1 MSNKEEETISNN
13 KTNNNE
19 KLINEQYE
27 IMSKLGE
34 GNFSIVYLSTHKLT
48 KERVAIKVL
57 DKTKIKNFSD
67 KKRIEREISILKKLH
82 HFNIINIYSTIEDKN
97 TIYIIQEFVQGRDL
111 LEYITSKRSLDE
123 KEACH
128 IFQQL
133 IFCVEYIHKL
143 NISHRDLKPDNIL
156 FTNEK
161 NIKLIDFGLSN
172 FYNNNNN
179 NNNTINNSNNKSNK
193 NKTKNNKNNKSNI
206 INLYN
211 NNDNSLSTP
220 CGSPFYAAPEM
231 LKGENYNGLYIDIW
245 SCGIIL
251 YYMLTGNFPFYD
263 NDGNNISL
271 LYKKIIEGRFNIP
284 NYLSLNAKDLI
295 KKILVTNPKKRIK
308 INGIL
313 KHPWFNLIDKKYNYH
328 EGINININII
338 PIDEDIIFQMEK
350 LGFSKS
356 DVRENVLRNE
366 FNYITTTYYL
376 LVRKKMRRGYESVSD
391 LKSHLYVNFIKD
403 KHNLLKDYEFNID
416 NVVYERANSK
426 NWIKKIDND
435 ENIDDNNISNNNNE
449 NNNNINQS
457 NINSINSSN
466 NNINNLNDDNSN
478 INNNISIN
486 FDNSSMNMDIKGDNG
501 IISKKNTVYT
511 KEKKNKFPLN
521 LRIKKINHKFENGK
535 YFNIKSLNNTTIKDN
550 KFFSLNNS
558 NLIQNTNGKKITEDN
573 LSKRNNKSVLNRRII
588 RKRLLNKE
596 FESKTINK
604 SLDKGKREIL
614 IKSTY
619 KSNFNDFNKN
629 KKRLISSI
637 NFNNKSF
644 DLFKIKNKKNISDLH
659 LNNKTN
665 DNINI
670 DLNKKLFDKNYE
682 NSIQQNSTTKELN
695 HLSKSTKEFLI
706 HNNLNKKSSL
716 TKDNE
721 INKLISNS
729 KSKNIKKRNL
739 INQKFINNNINIFKV
754 NTIRNHYIKELFTS
768 KEKNENKKNEKKE
781 YKYKT
786 ETDFIDINEGIINK
800 NEIIDNINKEK
811 NINKSKI
818 KNNLEDKIEDNLYR
832 DINNEKIKEFTF
844 DNDNL
849 KNENDFSFKEENIKN
864 ENSFNKGKEENIIS
878 NKEEKIKTKK
888 NDKNTTEKKV
898 KKIQKDN
905 FKNINEQIQDF
916 KKENT
921 PFNLLNIYFIQTNIL
936 KKYLIKIISSLKL
949 KCKLIKN
956 DSYKIICEKNESD
969 LNISFQIEIM
979 QSSIPEF
986 SIIKFLRI
994 KGNINQF
1001 NTFQKNI
1008 LSKLNKL
1015 L

>member
-13 KTNNNE
+13 KNNSNDD
-19 KLINEQYE
+19 KLINDQYE

-57 DKTKIKNFSD
+57 DKTKIKNISD
-67 KKRIEREISILKKLH
+67 KTRIEREISILKKLH
-82 HFNIINIYSTIEDKN
+82 HFNIINIYSTIEDKY
-97 TIYIIQEFVQGRDL
+97 TIYIIQEFVSGKDL

-156 FTNEK
+156 LTNEK

-172 FYNNNNN
+172 FYNKNNNN
-179 NNNTINNSNNKSNK
+179 NNNISNNKSIK
-193 NKTKNNKNNKSNI
+193 NKTKNNRNNRNNI

-211 NNDNSLSTP
+211 NNNSLSTP

-263 NDGNNISL
+263 NDNGNISL

-308 INGIL
+308 INNIM

-328 EGINININII
+328 EGINIYINII

-350 LGFSKS
+350 LGFCKS

-391 LKSHLYVNFIKD
+391 LKSNLYINFIND
-403 KHNLLKDYEFNID
+403 KNNLLKNYEFNID
-416 NVVYERANSK
+416 NVVLERANSK
-426 NWIKKIDND
+426 NWIDK
-435 ENIDDNNISNNNNE
+435 NNNNNNE
-449 NNNNINQS
+449 NNNNETN
-457 NINSINSSN
+457 NNESN
-466 NNINNLNDDNSN
+466 NNKINQNNENMNNNNNNQNHIISINNS
-478 INNNISIN
+478 INNISIN
-486 FDNSSMNMDIKGDNG
+486 FENSINMEIKEDNG
-501 IISKKNTVYT
+501 KISKRNTINK
-511 KEKKNKFPLN
+511 KERISKFPLN
-521 LRIKKINHKFENGK
+521 LRIKKINHHKFENGK
-535 YFNIKSLNNTTIKDN
+535 YLNCKLNNTSIKEN
-550 KFFSLNNS
+550 KNFSLNNS
-558 NLIQNTNGKKITEDN
+558 NLIQYSNGKKITEDN
-573 LSKRNNKSVLNRRII
+573 LTRRNNKSVLNRRTI
-588 RKRLLNKE
+588 RKKLLNNE
-596 FESKTINK
+596 FDSKIINK
-604 SLDKGKREIL
+604 SLDKSKREIL
-614 IKSTY
+614 IKTDY
-619 KSNFNDFNKN
+619 KSNFNEFKKN
-629 KKRLISSI
+629 KKRFISSI
-637 NFNNKSF
+637 HFNNKSF
-644 DLFKIKNKKNISDLH
+644 DLFKVKNKNKISDLH

-670 DLNKKLFDKNYE
+670 DLNKKLFVKISD
-682 NSIQQNSTTKELN
+682 NSIQINSTINELN
-695 HLSKSTKEFLI
+695 HISKSTKEFQI

-716 TKDNE
+716 INE
-721 INKLISNS
+721 NDSNKLISNS
-729 KSKNIKKRNL
+729 KSKNIKKRNI
-739 INQKFINNNINIFKV
+739 INKTFNNNNINIFKI
-754 NTIRNHYIKELFTS
+754 NSSQNYYYKQPFTS
-768 KEKNENKKNEKKE
+768 KDKNKNKTKEKNDEFKF
-781 YKYKT
+781 KT
-786 ETDFIDINEGIINK
+786 ETDLIDINDGIIN
-800 NEIIDNINKEK
+800 NINKEK
-811 NINKSKI
+811 NINEIKI
-818 KNNLEDKIEDNLYR
+818 YNNIDKKETNSCE
-832 DINNEKIKEFTF
+832 DINYEKIKEFTF
-844 DNDNL
+844 DNENL

-864 ENSFNKGKEENIIS
+864 ENSMNKVKEDNKIT
-878 NKEEKIKTKK
+878 NKEEIIKTKK
-888 NDKNTTEKKV
+888 NNKSTTEKKV
-898 KKIQKDN
+898 KKIPKDN
-905 FKNINEQIQDF
+905 IKNKIEIEEFQ
-916 KKENT
+916 KENS
-921 PFNLLNIYFIQTNIL
+921 PFNLLNIYFIQSKTL
-936 KKYLIKIISSLKL
+936 KQYIIKIISSLKL
-949 KCKLIKN
+949 KYKLIKN
-956 DSYKIICEKNESD
+956 DSYKIICEKND
-969 LNISFQIEIM
+969 TDTQINFQIEIM
-979 QSSIPEF
+979 QSSISEF
-986 SIIKFLRI
+986 SIIKILRI
-994 KGNINQF
+994 EGNINQF